1 MPARK
6 ASIVP
11 RRGDI
16 IRLDFDPSVGH
27 EQQGT
32 RPALVLS
39 PVAFNRFGMALAC
52 PITRGGAFARGQAW
66 TVPLAGAGL
75 ATDGVVLY
83 VLTQRA
89 LAAGTGSLGNTK
101 QLVAGDPAGELITD
115 WQQLA
120 GPPEA
125 LSTDYV
131 FHGGV
136 YGASE
141 KLFALNRTLAE
152 DQAAVLPDPRVARS
166 ARGR

>member
-75 ATDGVVLY
+75 ATDGVVLCNQ
-83 VLTQRA
+83 VRTVDLKARRA
-89 LAAGTGSLGNTK
+89 QFIEA
-101 QLVAGDPAGELITD
+101 VPPELIAD
-115 WQQLA
+115 VLA
-120 GPPEA
+120 R
-125 LSTDYV
+125 V
-131 FHGGV
+131 V
-136 YGASE
+136 
-141 KLFALNRTLAE
+141 TLIE
-152 DQAAVLPDPRVARS
+152 
-166 ARGR
+166 